1 MHVSHPGGVGV
12 PRVVQHLL
20 LLTCVGAAT
29 LFVNLGGPRLWDRDE
44 PRNAACAR
52 EMLDRGDWVVPTFN
66 GELRVPKPIL
76 KYWLMISAYKLF
88 GVNEFAARFW
98 SAVFALA
105 TVWATYFLGRRLFD
119 ARTGLWAGLILASSL
134 LFVTSGHM
142 AKADAPL
149 TFFSTLAV
157 LIFVYGTFRRTDDH
171 SDKPALAVSFPQSW
185 PVVALLYAAV
195 GMAALAK
202 GLPGLLLPPAVIGLF
217 LLIARSP
224 VGTSDKSWRS
234 RILGLVRPFAPR
246 HFLHTF
252 WLMRPIT
259 TVVVVLA
266 VAGPWYVLVGL
277 RTHGEFLRGFFLD
290 NNFGRAMQPMEGHS
304 GPFLLYYPATIALG
318 FFPWSVLLPAM
329 GIWLVTRLRQADPW
343 HSACLLLACWIG
355 LYVVAFSAAQTKLP
369 GYIVPCFPALA
380 LLMGGFVREFSTGLR
395 VAPPAWLRVALVT
408 LGVAGLAIGVGGVIA
423 TRMRLPGEEWLA
435 LIGLVPVIGAGIA
448 FALLWR
454 GRPMAAS
461 VGLAAMAVTFST
473 IAFGFIL
480 VRVGGRD
487 EYRAVFAAIERRSRD
502 PHIGSFD
509 GVEPSWVFYA
519 NQQIQPLIPAG
530 PTPASE
536 WKVTPLPAGEFFAQD
551 QDRFIITT
559 EDGWKWLRKSLP
571 ADARVLADSPRFL
584 STGRWLL
591 IGHEPAVAAAPSQAS
606 SR

>member
-1 MHVSHPGGVGV
+1 V
-12 PRVVQHLL
+12 PRVALHLL
-20 LLTCVGAAT
+20 LLTGVAGAT
-29 LFVNLGGPRLWDRDE
+29 LFVNLGRPRLWDRDE

-76 KYWLMISAYKLF
+76 KYWLMIGAYKLF
-88 GVNEFAARFW
+88 GVNEFAARFG

-119 ARTGLWAGLILASSL
+119 ARAGLWAGLILASSL
-134 LFVTSGHM
+134 LFVAAGHI

-157 LIFVYGTFRRTDDH
+157 LIFVSGTFRRPDDR
-171 SDKPALAVSFPQSW
+171 SENSALAVPFPQSW

-195 GMAALAK
+195 GVAALAK

-217 LLIARSP
+217 LLIARLP
-224 VGTSDKSWRS
+224 ATTGAVGWRS
-234 RILGLVRPFAPR
+234 RILGLLRPFAPG

-259 TVVVVLA
+259 AVVVTLA

-290 NNFGRAMQPMEGHS
+290 NNLGRAMQPMEGHS
-304 GPFLLYYPATIALG
+304 GPFLLYYPATIAVG
-318 FFPWSVLLPAM
+318 FFPWSVLLPAAV
-329 GIWLVTRLRQADPW
+329 IWLIARLRQADPW
-343 HSACLLLACWIG
+343 RQACLLLACWVG

-369 GYIVPCFPALA
+369 GYIAPCFPALA
-380 LLMGGFVREFSTGLR
+380 LLMGGFIRQLSAGVRVTPS
-395 VAPPAWLRVALVT
+395 VWLRLGLGT
-408 LGVAGLAIGVGGVIA
+408 LAIAGLAIGIGGLVA
-423 TRMRLPGEEWLA
+423 ARMRLPGEEWLG
-435 LIGLVPVIGAGIA
+435 LIGLIPVAGAGA
-448 FALLWR
+448 TFVLLRR
-454 GRPMAAS
+454 GRPWAAS
-461 VGLAAMAVTFST
+461 VGLTATAVAFST
-473 IAFGFIL
+473 IAFGVVL

-487 EYRAVFAAIERRSRD
+487 EHRAVIAAIERRSHD
-502 PHIGSFD
+502 PHVGSFG

-519 NQQIQPLIPAG
+519 QRPIQPLTVTGAG
-530 PTPASE
+530 PAAD
-536 WKVTPLPAGEFFAQD
+536 WKVTPISAADFFGRDKDA
-551 QDRFIITT
+551 FIITT
-559 EDGWKWLRKSLP
+559 EESWKWLQPSLP

-584 STGRWLL
+584 SAGRWLL
-591 IGHEPAVAAAPSQAS
+591 IGHEMPLAAVPSHAS